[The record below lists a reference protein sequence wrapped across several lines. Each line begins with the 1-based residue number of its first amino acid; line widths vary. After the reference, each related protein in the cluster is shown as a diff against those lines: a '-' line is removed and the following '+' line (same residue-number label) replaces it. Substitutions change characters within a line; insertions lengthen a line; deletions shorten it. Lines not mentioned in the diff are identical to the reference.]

1 MVPEDHHASEWG
13 PFVAALRLGFEKQE
27 EEAIRQ
33 LRALLQE
40 TSDYEDRGWILLYEA
55 RFLGHLLRVAEA
67 RKRLA
72 EVSRIW
78 KRTPQ
83 HDVRIAVGEAV
94 LYEAEGNPS
103 RALDELDRIF
113 EKYAGQWTL
122 PDMDDPYEEI
132 QANRGRMLVG
142 QDRCKEALPLLEE
155 TLHFER
161 GKPGEFYFNLGYSYF
176 MTEEWEKSERWL
188 KEALTEELHPA
199 FSSAIHYYLGRLE
212 YRKAAFARAI
222 KEFEV
227 AEKSAVEAGTSR
239 KVIYGALAKAYK
251 HLGQEEDA
259 TRYAE
264 LARSSQ

>member
-83 HDVRIAVGEAV
+83 HDVRIAVGEAL

-142 QDRCKEALPLLEE
+142 QDRMPQRHTQEINLK
-155 TLHFER
+155 
-161 GKPGEFYFNLGYSYF
+161 GQPGEFYFNLRISPDF
-176 MTEEWEKSERWL
+176 MTEEWAEV
-188 KEALTEELHPA
+188 
-199 FSSAIHYYLGRLE
+199 
-212 YRKAAFARAI
+212 RAMV
-222 KEFEV
+222 K
-227 AEKSAVEAGTSR
+227 GP
-239 KVIYGALAKAYK
+239 
-251 HLGQEEDA
+251 
-259 TRYAE
+259 
-264 LARSSQ
+264 